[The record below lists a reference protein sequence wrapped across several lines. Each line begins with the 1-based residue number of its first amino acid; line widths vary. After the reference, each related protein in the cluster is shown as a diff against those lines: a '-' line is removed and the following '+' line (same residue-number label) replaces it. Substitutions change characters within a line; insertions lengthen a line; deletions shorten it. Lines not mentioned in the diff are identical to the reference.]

1 MGPLEVEAIRIPVQA
16 KDEQRIG
23 PVEAFLVVRTIASD
37 PEYWFYLSNAD
48 ASVALTE
55 LLRVAK
61 ARHLV
66 EECLQRAKG
75 EAGLAQYEVRSWVGW
90 HHHMTLSLLATWFLT
105 LEQRRVGKKN
115 TGSDRATD
123 GVGVSHAVA

>member
-1 MGPLEVEAIRIPVQA
+1 MGPLEVQALRIPVQA
-16 KDEQRIG
+16 KDEQKIG
-23 PVEAFLVVRTIASD
+23 PVETFLVIRTVGSD
-37 PEYWFYLSNAD
+37 PEYWFYLSDAD

-55 LLRVAK
+55 LVRVAK

-75 EAGLAQYEVRSWVGW
+75 EAGLGQYEVRSWVGW

-105 LEQRRVGKKN
+105 QEQRRVGEKN
-115 TGSDRATD
+115 TGGDRPVD
-123 GVGVSHAVA
+123 GLGVSHAVA